1 MDSLMSKILSEICR
15 PQRRLSIISN
25 PDGFLSREDTIEAF
39 AKEGYV
45 VLQFTQLQLRVWFE
59 TTFKDTS
66 DGKYIVIMV
75 HPEKVLADIRCEA
88 FFEDFN
94 ARDLLL
100 TYHQQTLDISNI
112 TYAMMLNLYTTRGI
126 SIKDKHSTETAV
138 LEATTKFGPDGE
150 DISIIKQNLMSVVV
164 DWNKPY
170 DTINHISDYI
180 IKASKQGRYDELE
193 NELEFINF
201 SFQRHLD
208 EVYYSQMITA
218 TGPRVVHKTLPYI
231 TRTYS
236 VGSKVALVVVDG
248 MAFWQYVLLRKALIE
263 NSLEAKEQVS
273 YSWLPSIT
281 KLSRQSIFRGEYP
294 ERDYRQNPTNEK
306 KLWFDY
312 WQARNF
318 SDFRID
324 YYHDEKPKNLDSIE
338 RLAVVDTGL
347 DEMMHHASNMK
358 QLYRETEDW
367 VTSFIPTINSL
378 HEQGFEI
385 ILTSDHGSVFSH
397 AWGSLSQ
404 HDRVQLYEDNS
415 RGRRHLIFN
424 NQMALQQF
432 VDRHTEEIEHL
443 LIHGDYVI
451 WRNNLCFGTE
461 DKITHGGSHMLEM
474 IVPFITIKK

>member
-1 MDSLMSKILSEICR
+1 MSKILSEICR

-39 AKEGYV
+39 AKEGYQ
-45 VLQFTQLQLRVWFE
+45 VLQFSQLQLRVWFE
-59 TTFKDTS
+59 NTFKDNPS
-66 DGKYIVIMV
+66 GKYIVIMA
-75 HPEKVLADIRCEA
+75 HPDKVLADIQSEA
-88 FFEDFN
+88 FSGDFN

-112 TYAMMLNLYTTRGI
+112 TYAMMLNLYTTRGVGM
-126 SIKDKHSTETAV
+126 KDKHSTETAV
-138 LEATTKFGPDGE
+138 SEAITKFGPDGE
-150 DISIIKQNLMSVVV
+150 DISIVKQNLMSVVV
-164 DWNKPY
+164 DWNKSY
-170 DTINHISDYI
+170 ETISHISEYI
-180 IKASKQGRYDELE
+180 IKASKQGKYEELE
-193 NELEFINF
+193 NELEFINL

-231 TRTYS
+231 ARTYS

-248 MAFWQYVLLRKALIE
+248 MAFWQYVLLKRALIE
-263 NSLEAKEQVS
+263 NKLETKEQVS

-281 KLSRQSIFRGEYP
+281 KLSRQSIFKGEYP

-312 WQARNF
+312 WQTRNF

-347 DEMMHHASNMK
+347 DDMMHHASNMK

-367 VTSFIPTINSL
+367 VASFVLTIKEL
-378 HEQGFEI
+378 HEKRFEI
-385 ILTSDHGSVFSH
+385 LLTSDHGSVFSH

-404 HDRVQLYEDNS
+404 YDRVQLYEDNS

-432 VDRHTEEIEHL
+432 VDRHTEEIDNL

-451 WRNNLCFGTE
+451 WRNNRCFGTE